1 MSTPLGVK
9 QAAGSVPDIPCNLC
23 GANDYTTLYE
33 AGVAQV
39 NRIVRCRSCGLMYCT
54 PRINGTD
61 IDSIEHWDA
70 DYVYRQVKE
79 QESHRVDK
87 QTLQRRDYE
96 ETRRYFAELY
106 PQRGFLVE
114 VGASLGY
121 LLDYFR
127 QDGWKVLGVEPN
139 RGFALYA
146 ERELGV
152 TMIPS
157 TLGEAG
163 LEAGSVDVVTMMH
176 VIEHVPDPSAVFR
189 EVHQVLKPGGLF
201 VLETPRYDTLMF
213 KVLGRRE
220 RSLSCDGHIYFFTSK
235 TLAEMARRNGFEVLR
250 ATYVG
255 RSLTLERLLH
265 NVGVISKSQQM
276 RKGLQ
281 RLSDRFR
288 LNRATLHLNLRDM
301 ERVYLR
307 KV

>member
-1 MSTPLGVK
+1 MNTSLSVK
-9 QAAGSVPDIPCNLC
+9 QAAGSVSDIPCNLC

-39 NRIVRCRSCGLMYCT
+39 NRIVRCRPCGLMYCT

-70 DYVYRQVKE
+70 DYVFRQVKE

-106 PQRGFLVE
+106 PQRGLLVE

-127 QDGWKVLGVEPN
+127 QDGWNVLGVEPN

-152 TMIPS
+152 KMIPS
-157 TLGEAG
+157 TLGESG
-163 LEAGSVDVVTMMH
+163 IDAGSVDVVTMMH

-189 EVHQVLKPGGLF
+189 QVHQALKPGGLF

-213 KVLGRRE
+213 KVLGKRE

-250 ATYVG
+250 AKYVG

-265 NVGVISKSQQM
+265 NVGVISKSQQV
-276 RKGLQ
+276 RKRLQ

-288 LNRATLHLNLRDM
+288 LNRATLHLNMHDM